1 MNDEGR
7 TTTDLRPS
15 SFVIGLSSWEDE
27 MADEVSEELLN
38 KILEFFKKKSKMLT
52 SRDVAAGVGIEN
64 ALAKKALTV
73 LVNDGRLEFTSY
85 GGATF
90 IKLPDSNP

>member
-1 MNDEGR
+1 
-7 TTTDLRPS
+7 
-15 SFVIGLSSWEDE
+15 
-27 MADEVSEELLN
+27 MADEVNEELLN
-38 KILEFFKKKSKMLT
+38 KILEFFKKKNKMLT

-64 ALAKKALTV
+64 AFAKKALTV

-90 IKLPDSNP
+90 IKLPDNPA

>member
-1 MNDEGR
+1 
-7 TTTDLRPS
+7 
-15 SFVIGLSSWEDE
+15 
-27 MADEVSEELLN
+27 MADEVTEELLN
-38 KILEFFKKKSKMLT
+38 KILEFFKKKNKMLT

-64 ALAKKALTV
+64 AFAKKAITV

-90 IKLPDSNP
+90 IKLPDNPA